1 MNIPVKTSSG
11 GYDIV
16 LERGAIERAGELLR
30 LNRRVLIVTD
40 DGVPEQYVKAVAAGC
55 YEPVI
60 HTFLQGERSKQPET
74 LFEILRVLADN
85 AFTRSD
91 CIVAVGGGVV
101 GDLAGFAASIYMR
114 GIEFYNVPTTLLS
127 QVDSSIGG
135 KTAID
140 FAGYKNLVGS
150 FYPPSRVII
159 DPDTL
164 KTLPARQV
172 SNGLAEALKMSLTSD
187 PELFSIFENRDVFE
201 DAMLDRIIYRSLLI
215 KRHVVEEDEREGGL
229 RRILNFGHTL
239 AHAIESANSMD
250 RYYHGECVALGMIPM
265 CSEDIRER
273 LIPILN
279 RLSLPTVIDEDP
291 EVLIEAARH
300 DKKTAGDDITV
311 VTVSEIGSYKMK
323 RLSFSQYEDMI
334 RQVL

>member
-60 HTFLQGERSKQPET
+60 HTFFKGERSKQPET

-311 VTVSEIGSYKMK
+311 VTVSEIGSCEMK
-323 RLSFSQYEDMI
+323 KLSFSQYEDMI